1 MKNKFF
7 YVESLVDHR
16 KFPCA
21 IAVAVM
27 AVAMTL
33 SFSGCSFKVDSNAQS
48 SSVTVSN
55 VTLTAEQRQKIQF
68 YTFAPSK
75 FQKVTETTG
84 TVDFDNDQATSV
96 LAPFGGPVSKLL
108 VNPGDKVKAGDR
120 LAEVDSPDF
129 AAAISAYRKVLAT
142 AQTLRRVADMDKDL
156 IQHNGVA
163 QREEEQAQTDAA
175 NAEADRDAA
184 LQTLVSLNLDPQ
196 VIKDLQAGRPV
207 ARPDGIIRSP
217 ITGTVVEKLITPGE
231 LLTAGTT
238 PCFTV
243 ADLSRVWVM
252 TQIFGSDLASVSV
265 GDHAE
270 VVSGI
275 ATNSFSGTVDN
286 ISALVNPDTRA
297 VLVRVVV
304 DNPGDFLKK
313 QMYVHVRIQAR
324 KESSGLL
331 VPVSAI
337 LRDDVNLP
345 FVYIVQLDSS
355 FARRHVTLGYR
366 TGDQY
371 DIPDGLQAGDQIVID
386 GALFVQFMKTNE
398 RPSASNRLRAANG
411 FDDEP
416 GRRFFVATTFS
427 RCPADARADRR
438 RIAVAGA
445 PAGGRLSRSLAAAR
459 QNHHPMARPCRRG
472 SGTAHHCAGRSRDEW
487 HSKDDHAALHLALWF
502 VGRHAHLSQWHGQ

>member
-1 MKNKFF
+1 MKNKLFCKILLAELPVNF
-7 YVESLVDHR
+7 SR
-16 KFPCA
+16 A
-21 IAVAVM
+21 ILFAFTAL
-27 AVAMTL
+27 ATIF
-33 SFSGCSFKVDSNAQS
+33 SFTGCSSKSDSS
-48 SSVTVSN
+48 EPVSSVTASN
-55 VTLTAEQRQKIQF
+55 VTLTAEQKQKIQF
-68 YTFAPSK
+68 YTVAPSK
-75 FQKVTETTG
+75 FHKTTETTG

-108 VNPGDKVKAGDR
+108 VNPGDKVKAGDA

-129 AAAISAYRKVLAT
+129 AAAISAYRKALAT

-207 ARPDGIIRSP
+207 LRPGGQINSP
-217 ITGTVVEKLITPGE
+217 IGGTVVEKLITPGE

-252 TQIFGSDLASVSV
+252 TQIFGSDLDSVSI
-265 GDHAE
+265 GDAAE
-270 VVSGI
+270 IFTSI
-275 ATNSFSGTVDN
+275 ATNSFSGKVDN
-286 ISALVNPDTRA
+286 ISALVDPTTRS
-297 VLVRVVV
+297 VMVRVVV
-304 DNPGDFLKK
+304 ENPGDLLKK
-313 QMYVHVRIQAR
+313 QMYVRVKIQAHQ
-324 KESSGLL
+324 ESTGLL

-345 FVYIVQLDSS
+345 FVYVVQPDGS

-371 DIPDGLQAGDQIVID
+371 DIPDGLQAGDQIVVD
-386 GALFVQFMKTNE
+386 GAIFVQF
-398 RPSASNRLRAANG
+398 L
-411 FDDEP
+411 
-416 GRRFFVATTFS
+416 
-427 RCPADARADRR
+427 
-438 RIAVAGA
+438 
-445 PAGGRLSRSLAAAR
+445 
-459 QNHHPMARPCRRG
+459 QN
-472 SGTAHHCAGRSRDEW
+472 
-487 HSKDDHAALHLALWF
+487 
-502 VGRHAHLSQWHGQ
+502 Q